1 MREGERGV
9 QSLRDMPSWFCSL
22 PDQSPGQ
29 GLGVEPMMGELGMV
43 GVGAA
48 YIGEDLVTDLPAKQT
63 ALEGEG
69 VAANAAFLLQRLP
82 RLPSLPALLWFC
94 QVWWKQL

>member
-9 QSLRDMPSWFCSL
+9 HSLRDMPSWFCSL

-43 GVGAA
+43 RGWEGH
-48 YIGEDLVTDLPAKQT
+48 T
-63 ALEGEG
+63 LE
-69 VAANAAFLLQRLP
+69 RI
-82 RLPSLPALLWFC
+82 W
-94 QVWWKQL
+94 